1 MNLREWALAR
11 AIRPRADR
19 WDRQGK
25 LPVLAKTMGTPILVG
40 DQDAPVRPGRARR
53 VPYARVQECVLP
65 LGAKHL
71 EAALEAQGRRIVVDA
86 SEVGDDLV
94 RGDDLSVPVH
104 GGACQRAAS

>member
-1 MNLREWALAR
+1 
-11 AIRPRADR
+11 
-19 WDRQGK
+19 
-25 LPVLAKTMGTPILVG
+25 
-40 DQDAPVRPGRARR
+40 

-71 EAALEAQGRRIVVDA
+71 EAALEAQGRRIVVVDA
-86 SEVGDDLV
+86 SKVDDDLV